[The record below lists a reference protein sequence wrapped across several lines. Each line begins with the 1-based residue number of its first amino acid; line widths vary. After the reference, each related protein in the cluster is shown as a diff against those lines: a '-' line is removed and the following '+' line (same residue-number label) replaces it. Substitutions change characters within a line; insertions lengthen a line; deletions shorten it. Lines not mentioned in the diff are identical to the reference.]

1 MGKSPTSTAKVV
13 GDICIQGACTPTVL
27 LIMRKGR
34 HISTFSKESF
44 SIWRQPSER
53 KTNQFICI

>member
-1 MGKSPTSTAKVV
+1 VGNPPTSTAKVV
-13 GDICIQGACTPTVL
+13 GDICIHGACTPTVL

-44 SIWRQPSER
+44 SIQRQLPDC
-53 KTNQFICI
+53 KTN